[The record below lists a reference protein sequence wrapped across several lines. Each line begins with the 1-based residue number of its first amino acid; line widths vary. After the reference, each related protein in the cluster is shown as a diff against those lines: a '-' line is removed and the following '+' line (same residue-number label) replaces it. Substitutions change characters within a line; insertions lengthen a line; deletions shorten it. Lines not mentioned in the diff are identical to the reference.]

1 MDTESTTTTP
11 VPSKRKSPSPSKAAK
26 ATASKRQKTTPQ
38 ITNFFVKKPA
48 QLPAASTTATATAT
62 APSTPSSVPASL
74 ASLALP
80 TATATDPATSP
91 SKSNQVP
98 PKNDHSN
105 PFLDPCPL
113 ANPVESAPENAHDE
127 QMAEAESKNAIPFTS
142 AATSPAR
149 PIPPTDPPPVIAVTT
164 EPESTAPFT
173 STLVQIVKGKVV
185 FKEKKLNL
193 DKQRVT
199 IAELNAFHEYKDSL
213 ATTSSDNMTVESDKN
228 EPTLFPVQFHPL
240 VAKYVQDSDI
250 SLAGLTKHIMAQLFP
265 DTDDDDDDND
275 GDDENADNDDRDKT
289 TKKYP
294 VDLTPQTLSATIT
307 RLATRVNYGLFP
319 ETHPPA
325 SCSIWRWNVHDQ
337 SLLGSQETQEKV
349 AQRKSVREQVAKDL
363 GLLYAGLSE
372 TEREGVMGKAWWN
385 KYGRKSSAAAAAAS
399 VTVVVAATPA
409 TPVANVAVSNV
420 VVGPVTATPVV
431 MSEKD
436 GEHEAATPAAGS
448 TKKTPAG
455 RKKEKDA
462 EKIAAA
468 AKAKEEAREKKEQEK
483 REAKEAKERK
493 KEEERAA
500 AEKIKEEARLKKL
513 EEKKEAAKKVW
524 RFVTS
529 FRFILNSTICRMKR
543 KLTRDK

>member
-1 MDTESTTTTP
+1 
-11 VPSKRKSPSPSKAAK
+11 
-26 ATASKRQKTTPQ
+26 
-38 ITNFFVKKPA
+38 
-48 QLPAASTTATATAT
+48 
-62 APSTPSSVPASL
+62 
-74 ASLALP
+74 
-80 TATATDPATSP
+80 
-91 SKSNQVP
+91 
-98 PKNDHSN
+98 
-105 PFLDPCPL
+105 
-113 ANPVESAPENAHDE
+113 
-127 QMAEAESKNAIPFTS
+127 MAEAESKNAIPFTS

-164 EPESTAPFT
+164 EPESTTPFT
-173 STLVQIVKGKVV
+173 SALVQIVKGKVV

-199 IAELNAFHEYKDSL
+199 IAELNAFLEYKDSL
-213 ATTSSDNMTVESDKN
+213 ATASSDNMTAESDKN

-275 GDDENADNDDRDKT
+275 GDDENADNDDREKT

-307 RLATRVNYGLFP
+307 HLATRVNYGLFP

-337 SLLGSQETQEKV
+337 SLLGNQETQEKV

-372 TEREGVMGKAWWN
+372 TEREGVMGKTWWN
-385 KYGRKSSAAAAAAS
+385 KYGRKSSAAAAVA
-399 VTVVVAATPA
+399 VVVAATPAAPATPA
-409 TPVANVAVSNV
+409 TPVANVAVANV

-436 GEHEAATPAAGS
+436 GEQDAATPAAVS

-468 AKAKEEAREKKEQEK
+468 
-483 REAKEAKERK
+483 
-493 KEEERAA
+493 
-500 AEKIKEEARLKKL
+500 
-513 EEKKEAAKKVW
+513 
-524 RFVTS
+524 
-529 FRFILNSTICRMKR
+529 
-543 KLTRDK
+543 